1 MTENYPPLRGQG
13 AENTNNMEE
22 LVFAFPTDEFWK
34 LVTYKKKGLIKENS
48 EVLKRIVTNGLF
60 LRRSELEE
68 DPSFKQ
74 IIPYAIISNKEPERS
89 GVRQSQSF
97 YLFRRTSKQTEKR
110 LHNKFSLGVGGHMN
124 PNNSMESKE
133 QYLIDELKRE
143 LYEEVKLLN
152 GCLIEDIEFIGFIND
167 DTISVGSV
175 HIGLLYNIHVSN
187 KEVYIN
193 ETDKMTADW
202 IDKSNLAEFY
212 EGMETWTKITF
223 DFYIK

>member
-1 MTENYPPLRGQG
+1 M
-13 AENTNNMEE
+13 NNSEEIVFSFPTEE
-22 LVFAFPTDEFWK
+22 LWK
-34 LVTYKKKGLIKENS
+34 LMTYKKQGLIKGNS
-48 EVLKRIVTNGLF
+48 EVLKRIVQNGLF
-60 LRRSELEE
+60 RKRSELEE

-74 IIPYAIISNKEPERS
+74 IIPHAIISNKD
-89 GVRQSQSF
+89 QF
-97 YLFRRTSKQTEKR
+97 YLFRRTSGQTEKR

-124 PNNSMESKE
+124 PDDSIESKD

-152 GCLIEDIEFIGFIND
+152 GCLIEDIEFIGFLND
-167 DTISVGSV
+167 DTIPVGRV

-202 IDKSNLAEFY
+202 IDKSDLAEIY
-212 EGMETWTKITF
+212 EGMETWSKIIF
-223 DFYIK
+223 DFYIQDT

>member
-1 MTENYPPLRGQG
+1 
-13 AENTNNMEE
+13 MEE
-22 LVFAFPTDEFWK
+22 LVFAFPTDELWK
-34 LVTYKKKGLIKENS
+34 LMTYKKKGLIRENS
-48 EVLKRIVTNGLF
+48 EVLKKIVQNGLF

-74 IIPYAIISNKEPERS
+74 IIPYAIISNKD
-89 GVRQSQSF
+89 SF
-97 YLFRRTSKQTEKR
+97 YLFRRTSEQTEKR

-124 PNNSMESKE
+124 SDDSMVSKE

-167 DTISVGSV
+167 DTIPVGSV

-193 ETDKMTADW
+193 ETDKMTAEW
-202 IDKSNLAEFY
+202 IDKPSLAEFY
-212 EGMETWTKITF
+212 EGMETWSKIAF

>member
-1 MTENYPPLRGQG
+1 M
-13 AENTNNMEE
+13 NNMEE

-34 LVTYKKKGLIKENS
+34 LMPYKIGLIKENS
-48 EVLKRIVTNGLF
+48 EVLKRIVQNGLF

-74 IIPYAIISNKEPERS
+74 IIPYAIISHNE
-89 GVRQSQSF
+89 SF
-97 YLFRRTSKQTEKR
+97 YLFRRTSGQTEKR

-124 PNNSMESKE
+124 PNDSMELKE

-167 DTISVGSV
+167 DTIPVGSL

>member
-1 MTENYPPLRGQG
+1 M
-13 AENTNNMEE
+13 NNMEE
-22 LVFAFPTDEFWK
+22 LVFAFPTQGLWK
-34 LVTYKKKGLIKENS
+34 LLTYKKKGLIKANN
-48 EVLKRIVTNGLF
+48 EVLKRIVQNGLF
-60 LRRSELEE
+60 LRRNELEE

-74 IIPYAIISNKEPERS
+74 IIPYAIISYKEPELS
-89 GVRQSQSF
+89 GVQQSQSY
-97 YLFRRTSKQTEKR
+97 YLFRRTSGQTEKR

-124 PNNSMESKE
+124 PIDSMGSKE

-143 LYEEVKLLN
+143 LFEEVRLLN

-167 DTISVGSV
+167 DTIPVGRV

-187 KEVYIN
+187 KAVFIN

-212 EGMETWTKITF
+212 EGMETWTKIAF

>member
-1 MTENYPPLRGQG
+1 
-13 AENTNNMEE
+13 MEE
-22 LVFAFPTDEFWK
+22 SVFAFPTDEFWK
-34 LVTYKKKGLIKENS
+34 LMTYEKKGLIKGNS
-48 EVLKRIVTNGLF
+48 DVLKRIVQNGQF
-60 LRRSELEE
+60 LRRSKLEE

-74 IIPYAIISNKEPERS
+74 IIPYAIISHKE
-89 GVRQSQSF
+89 SF
-97 YLFRRTSKQTEKR
+97 YLFKRTSNQTEKR

-124 PNNSMESKE
+124 PNDYMESNE
-133 QYLIDELKRE
+133 QYLIVELKRE
-143 LYEEVKLLN
+143 LFEEVKLLN

-167 DTISVGSV
+167 DTISVGRV

-202 IDKSNLAEFY
+202 IDKSNLVEFY

-223 DFYIK
+223 DFYIKWKNTLT

>member
-1 MTENYPPLRGQG
+1 M
-13 AENTNNMEE
+13 NNMEE
-22 LVFAFPTDEFWK
+22 LVLVYPTDELWK
-34 LVTYKKKGLIKENS
+34 LMTYKKKGLIKGNS
-48 EVLKRIVTNGLF
+48 EALKKIVQDGLF

-74 IIPYAIISNKEPERS
+74 IISYAIISNKD
-89 GVRQSQSF
+89 SF
-97 YLFRRTSKQTEKR
+97 YLFRRRSGQTEKR

-124 PNNSMESKE
+124 PDGSMEPKT
-133 QYLIDELKRE
+133 QYLINELKRE
-143 LYEEVKLLN
+143 LYEEVRLPN

-167 DTISVGSV
+167 DSIPVGRV

-193 ETDKMTADW
+193 EKDKMTAAW
-202 IDKSNLAEFY
+202 IDKSDLAEFY
-212 EGMETWTKITF
+212 EGMETWSKIIF

>member
-1 MTENYPPLRGQG
+1 M
-13 AENTNNMEE
+13 NNIEE

-34 LVTYKKKGLIKENS
+34 LITYKEKGLIKENS
-48 EVLKRIVTNGLF
+48 AVLKRIVQNGLF

-74 IIPYAIISNKEPERS
+74 IIPYAIISNKE
-89 GVRQSQSF
+89 SF
-97 YLFRRTSKQTEKR
+97 YLFKRTSKQTEKR

-124 PNNSMESKE
+124 PNDSTESKE

-167 DTISVGSV
+167 DTISVGRV

-212 EGMETWTKITF
+212 KGMETWTKITF

>member
-1 MTENYPPLRGQG
+1 MD
-13 AENTNNMEE
+13 E
-22 LVFAFPTDEFWK
+22 LVFAFPTEELWK
-34 LVTYKKKGLIKENS
+34 LMTYKKKGLIRENS
-48 EVLKRIVTNGLF
+48 EVLKKIVQNGLF

-74 IIPYAIISNKEPERS
+74 IIPYAIISNKKPEPRTWRDKVR

-97 YLFRRTSKQTEKR
+97 YLFRRTSGQTEKR

-124 PNNSMESKE
+124 PDDSMEPKE

-167 DTISVGSV
+167 DTIPVGRV
-175 HIGLLYNIHVSN
+175 HIGLLYIIHVSN

-193 ETDKMTADW
+193 EMDKMTADW
-202 IDKSNLAEFY
+202 IDKSNLGEFY
-212 EGMETWTKITF
+212 GGMETWTKIAF

>member
-1 MTENYPPLRGQG
+1 M
-13 AENTNNMEE
+13 NNMEE

-34 LVTYKKKGLIKENS
+34 LMTYKEKGIIKANS
-48 EVLKRIVTNGLF
+48 EVLKRIIQNGLF
-60 LRRSELEE
+60 LSRSKLEE

-74 IIPYAIISNKEPERS
+74 IIPYAIISNKD
-89 GVRQSQSF
+89 SF
-97 YLFRRTSKQTEKR
+97 YLFKRTSKQTEKR

-124 PNNSMESKE
+124 PNNSVESKE
-133 QYLIDELKRE
+133 QYLIYELKRE

-202 IDKSNLAEFY
+202 TDKSNLAEFY

>member
-1 MTENYPPLRGQG
+1 M
-13 AENTNNMEE
+13 NNMEE

-34 LVTYKKKGLIKENS
+34 LTPYKIGLIKKNS
-48 EVLKRIVTNGLF
+48 EVLNRIVQNGLF

-74 IIPYAIISNKEPERS
+74 IIPYAIISNKEPERR
-89 GVRQSQSF
+89 GVQQSQSF
-97 YLFRRTSKQTEKR
+97 YLFRRTAKQTEKR

-124 PNNSMESKE
+124 PNDSMESRE
-133 QYLIDELKRE
+133 QYLINELKRE
-143 LYEEVKLLN
+143 LFEEVRLLN
-152 GCLIEDIEFIGFIND
+152 GCFIEDIEFIGFIND
-167 DTISVGSV
+167 DTIPVGRA

-202 IDKSNLAEFY
+202 IDKPNLAEFY

>member
-1 MTENYPPLRGQG
+1 
-13 AENTNNMEE
+13 MEE
-22 LVFAFPTDEFWK
+22 LVFAFPTDGLWK
-34 LVTYKKKGLIKENS
+34 LMTYKKKGLIKGNS
-48 EVLKRIVTNGLF
+48 EVLKRIVQNGLF

-68 DPSFKQ
+68 DSSFKQ
-74 IIPYAIISNKEPERS
+74 IIPYAIISNKEA
-89 GVRQSQSF
+89 F
-97 YLFRRTSKQTEKR
+97 YLFRRRSGQTEKR

-124 PNNSMESKE
+124 PDGSMESKE

-167 DTISVGSV
+167 DTIPVGRV

-202 IDKSNLAEFY
+202 VDKSNLAEFY
-212 EGMETWTKITF
+212 KGMETWTKIIF

>member
-1 MTENYPPLRGQG
+1 M
-13 AENTNNMEE
+13 NNMEE
-22 LVFAFPTDEFWK
+22 LVFAFPTGEFWK
-34 LVTYKKKGLIKENS
+34 LMTYKKKGLIKENS
-48 EVLKRIVTNGLF
+48 EVLKRIVQNGLF

-74 IIPYAIISNKEPERS
+74 IIPYAIISNKE
-89 GVRQSQSF
+89 SF
-97 YLFRRTSKQTEKR
+97 YLFKRTSKQTEKR

-124 PNNSMESKE
+124 PNDSMESKE

-202 IDKSNLAEFY
+202 IDKPNLAEFY